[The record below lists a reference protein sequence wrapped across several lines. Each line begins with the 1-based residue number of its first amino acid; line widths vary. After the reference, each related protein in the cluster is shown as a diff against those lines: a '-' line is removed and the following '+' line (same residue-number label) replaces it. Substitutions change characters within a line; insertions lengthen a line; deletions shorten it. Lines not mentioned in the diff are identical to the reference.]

1 MRELKVPWTDD
12 PDADIRAAAAM
23 QAQFEAWIR
32 EAPEQWMWSNRRW
45 S

>member
-1 MRELKVPWTDD
+1 VPWTDD
-12 PDADIRAAAAM
+12 PNADAKAALTEM

-32 EAPEQWMWSNRRW
+32 ETPEQWMWSNRRW